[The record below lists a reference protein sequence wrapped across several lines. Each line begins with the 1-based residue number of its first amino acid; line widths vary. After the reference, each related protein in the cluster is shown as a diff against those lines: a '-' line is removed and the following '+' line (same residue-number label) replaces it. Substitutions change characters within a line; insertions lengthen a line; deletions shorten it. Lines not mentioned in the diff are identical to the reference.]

1 MRQLL
6 PLVLSLGGLALW
18 GADTPESTANKGVE
32 LAQQELDRVHRLVD
46 AGALPRVR
54 LEQAEQDLADAQD
67 NAILERTLYGEL
79 PVQDLNDK
87 LIDEMVAAA
96 QRRVERQQARV
107 DAANKLV
114 AGGIAAQ
121 STLAAPEQELALRR
135 MNLDLAHSR
144 AHVMGEL
151 ATLARFE
158 KSILEIQNATNVE
171 HRDVFTPGMEHYE
184 GAGTFNESRDL
195 RPLAVAF
202 AKKFDRPLPVSAE
215 GETDLHRA
223 LGFDHTGRVDVAV
236 NPGDAEGIW
245 LRRYLKSRKIPYY
258 AFTRAFPGRATAAHI
273 HIGPGSTR
281 LHSAD

>member
-6 PLVLSLGGLALW
+6 PLVLSLGGLAVW

-87 LIDEMVAAA
+87 LIDDMVAAA

-184 GAGTFNESRDL
+184 GTGNFNESRDL

>member
-6 PLVLSLGGLALW
+6 ALVLSLGGLALW

-46 AGALPRVR
+46 AGALPRIR

-67 NAILERTLYGEL
+67 SAILERTLYGEL

-87 LIDEMVAAA
+87 LTDEMVAAA
-96 QRRVERQQARV
+96 QRRVERQQVRV
-107 DAANKLV
+107 DAASKLV
-114 AGGIAAQ
+114 ADGIAAQ
-121 STLAAPEQELALRR
+121 STLTAPEQELALRR

-151 ATLARFE
+151 ASLARFE
-158 KSILEIQNATNVE
+158 KSIVEIQNATKVDY
-171 HRDVFTPGMEHYE
+171 RDVFTPGMEHYE

-202 AKKFDRPLPVSAE
+202 AKKFERPLPVSAE

-236 NPGDAEGIW
+236 NPGDPEGIW
-245 LRRYLKSRKIPYY
+245 LRRYLKSRRIPYY

-281 LHSAD
+281 LHNAD